1 MRNKWTRLLLCVVV
15 LGLTSAWAL
24 AQDDTSNKSKGEV
37 RNVTGCLTKSGSGNE
52 YLLTATDGSTWEI
65 HENNSVDLA
74 SHVNQ
79 TVELRGVVSNEKDA
93 QHERGCEGHGQR
105 HWRDQTQSRART
117 PEGHQDPQGERFLP
131 VTLWRNSENE
141 KGGTNVPPLSFN

>member
-1 MRNKWTRLLLCVVV
+1 MKNKWTRLLLCVVV
-15 LGLTSAWAL
+15 AGLTSAWSL

-37 RNVTGCLTKSGSGNE
+37 RSITGCLTKSGSGNE

-79 TVELRGVVSNEKDA
+79 TVDLRGVVSNEKAHNMKEDA
-93 QHERGCEGHGQR
+93 KDMASDTGATKRKAEHGHLK
-105 HWRDQTQSRART
+105 A
-117 PEGHQDPQGERFLP
+117 
-131 VTLWRNSENE
+131 
-141 KGGTNVPPLSFN
+141 TNIHKVSDSCQ

>member
-15 LGLTSAWAL
+15 LGLTSAWTL

-37 RNVTGCLTKSGSGNE
+37 RSVTGCLTKSGSGNE

-79 TVELRGVVSNEKDA
+79 TVDLRGVVSNEKAHNMKEDA
-93 QHERGCEGHGQR
+93 KDMASDSGATKPKAEHGHLKATKIHKVSDSCQ
-105 HWRDQTQSRART
+105 
-117 PEGHQDPQGERFLP
+117 
-131 VTLWRNSENE
+131 
-141 KGGTNVPPLSFN
+141 

>member
-37 RNVTGCLTKSGSGNE
+37 RNVTGCLTKSGGGNE

-65 HENNSVDLA
+65 HENSSVDLA

-79 TVELRGVVSNEKDA
+79 TVEMRGVVSNEKMHNMKEDA
-93 QHERGCEGHGQR
+93 KDMASDSGATKAKAEHGHLKATKIHKVSDSCQ
-105 HWRDQTQSRART
+105 
-117 PEGHQDPQGERFLP
+117 
-131 VTLWRNSENE
+131 
-141 KGGTNVPPLSFN
+141 